1 MVICWQTYQT
11 VNCKNQFASYIDR
24 CVLLSTTDF
33 KWYYN
38 DMKYLV
44 IMLYIDTKR
53 NTTLIII
60 FFIALDVYFEFEY
73 QGHIHSKC
81 RNYVAKNR

>member
-1 MVICWQTYQT
+1 MKRRKRKIEAIMVICWQTYQT

-33 KWYYN
+33 KWYSN

-44 IMLYIDTKR
+44 IMLYINTKVDR
-53 NTTLIII
+53 I
-60 FFIALDVYFEFEY
+60 LDYL
-73 QGHIHSKC
+73 
-81 RNYVAKNR
+81 